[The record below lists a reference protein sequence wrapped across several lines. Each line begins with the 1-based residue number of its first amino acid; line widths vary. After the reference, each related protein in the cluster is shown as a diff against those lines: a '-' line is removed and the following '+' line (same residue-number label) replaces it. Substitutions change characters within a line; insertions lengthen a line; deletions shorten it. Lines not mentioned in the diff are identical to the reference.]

1 MTTTQNTKYKKENS
15 WSKSVNAKWIVKLL
29 LHRELFDDDGKDNR
43 PILPQNVPWE
53 TFQKPTL
60 PYSS

>member
-1 MTTTQNTKYKKENS
+1 MEKENS
-15 WSKSVNAKWIVKLL
+15 WSKSVNAKWTMKLL
-29 LHRELFDDDGKDNR
+29 LQRELFDDDGKDNR

-53 TFQKPTL
+53 PFQKPTL